1 MTGFSGGKLMGGSRS
16 RRMYGQRQ
24 AKGKHVFGRR
34 PDWIR
39 ASMTHSATIG
49 GQFPRMKRLMMMMM
63 LWRRS
68 GMHELYKY
76 IRITL
81 DIEYIGQ

>member
-1 MTGFSGGKLMGGSRS
+1 MTVFSGGKLMGGSRG

-24 AKGKHVFGRR
+24 AKRKHVFGRR

-49 GQFPRMKRLMMMMM
+49 GQFPRMKGLMMMM
-63 LWRRS
+63 LWCRS